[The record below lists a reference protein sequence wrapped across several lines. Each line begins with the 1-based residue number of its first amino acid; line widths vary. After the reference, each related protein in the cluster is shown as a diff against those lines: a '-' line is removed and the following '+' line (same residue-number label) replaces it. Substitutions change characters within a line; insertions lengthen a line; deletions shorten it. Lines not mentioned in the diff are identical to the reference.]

1 MPMTQD
7 EVFAPWGNLVAVASA
22 GPARSRFSLAD
33 LGVSTKVLGTMAVA
47 ALVAV
52 IVWVTGLTGLRNT
65 SDTADT
71 IANDNVVSVEAL
83 STLRLIFDQ
92 ARLDAT
98 NQALTTDDAGAA
110 QFADAFTADLKAFDT
125 ALTAYRDSK
134 PAPDAATVDAFEA
147 DWKAYVTITQEKL
160 IPLGTANRL
169 TAWAKVRDDQV
180 QPLVTKADTL
190 LQQMDKIEQ
199 TDSRESAAEAVSTYK
214 NSRNLSAAVLL
225 LGLLIA
231 VGIGLVV
238 SRSIVRSLARVQDVC
253 LALAAGD
260 LTHSTGLHQR
270 DEPGRMGQAL
280 DTAVASLRETVRTIG
295 ENAQSLAGAAEQ
307 LTATA
312 TQIATSAQSTS
323 SQSAR
328 VSDAAEQISRS
339 VGTVSAGGEQMTAAI
354 REISQN
360 AAEAAQVAGEAV
372 RLTEDTSTRM
382 AQLGESS
389 AEIGNIVKVI
399 TSIAEQTNLLALN
412 ATIEAARAG
421 EAGKGF
427 AVVADEVKQLA
438 QETARATEDIAHRVQ
453 TIQADTGGSVEA
465 IHEVAEV
472 IQRISE
478 FQTTIASAVEEQSAT
493 TAEMNRSVAEAASG
507 TDEISRNIG
516 GVAEAAGSTSRG
528 ADETRAA
535 VSELA
540 RMSAQLS
547 NVVSGFRL

>member
-1 MPMTQD
+1 
-7 EVFAPWGNLVAVASA
+7 VAVISS
-22 GPARSRFSLAD
+22 GTARSRFSLAD
-33 LGVSTKVLGTMAVA
+33 LGVNVKVLGSVAVA
-47 ALVAV
+47 ALIAI
-52 IVWVTGLTGLRNT
+52 IVWVTGLTGLRQT
-65 SDTADT
+65 SDAADT
-71 IANDNVVSVEAL
+71 IANDNVVSIEAL
-83 STLRLIFDQ
+83 SAVRLIFVRT
-92 ARLDAT
+92 RLDVT
-98 NQALTTDDAGAA
+98 NQALSTDAA
-110 QFADAFTADLKAFDT
+110 STKKFGDAFTTDLKTFDT
-125 ALTAYRDSK
+125 ALTAYRNSG
-134 PAPDAATVDAFEA
+134 PAASTATIDAFA
-147 DWKAYVTITQEKL
+147 AAWKSYSDIAQTKL

-169 TAWAKVRDDQV
+169 TAWATIRDGQV
-180 QPLVTKADTL
+180 LPVVTQGDTL
-190 LQQMDKIEQ
+190 LQQMDQTEQ
-199 TDSRESAAEAVSTYK
+199 AAAVKNAADAVSAYR
-214 NSRNLSAAVLL
+214 NSRNLSALVLV
-225 LGLLIA
+225 LGLLVA
-231 VGIGLVV
+231 VGVGIVV
-238 SRSIVRSLARVQDVC
+238 ARSIVRSLARVQDVC
-253 LALAAGD
+253 MALATGD
-260 LTHSTGLHQR
+260 LTHSTGLTQR

-280 DTAVASLRETVRTIG
+280 DTAVSSLRGTVRTIG
-295 ENAQSLAGAAEQ
+295 ESAQALAGAAEQ

-339 VGTVSAGGEQMTAAI
+339 VSTVSAGGEEMGAAI
-354 REISQN
+354 MEISQN

-453 TIQADTGGSVEA
+453 TIQADTGGSVDA
-465 IHEVAEV
+465 IHEVSAV
-472 IQRISE
+472 ITRISE

-507 TDEISRNIG
+507 TDEISRSIG
-516 GVAEAAGSTSRG
+516 GVADAATQTSRG

-540 RMSAQLS
+540 RMSAQLN